1 MGLNPCFWKT
11 YHHILMHF
19 VHQFQCFEMFLKFFQ
34 KLCFSLKFLWTFV
47 WFDWSNL
54 FFDQSKLFW
63 NCFKIFNESLSVSIN
78 RNLWIKFL
86 KNQIWLVQTT
96 FSKLFLSLRLG
107 KAPQRFFF
115 FVFLQISCKVSL
127 SISRYVYITLLFALF
142 FMISCIF
149 FMVLGKFSDY
159 A

>member
-1 MGLNPCFWKT
+1 MGLTPCFWKS

-19 VHQFQCFEMFLKFFQ
+19 VHQFQCFKMFLKFFQ
-34 KLCFSLKFLWTFV
+34 KLCFSLIFLWASV
-47 WFDWSNL
+47 WFDWSNF

-63 NCFKIFNESLSVSIN
+63 NCFKIFNEPLSVSIN

-96 FSKLFLSLRLG
+96 FSKLFLSPTRQG
-107 KAPQRFFF
+107 STTIFF

-127 SISRYVYITLLFALF
+127 SISWYVYITLLFAFF

-149 FMVLGKFSDY
+149 FIVFG
-159 A
+159 